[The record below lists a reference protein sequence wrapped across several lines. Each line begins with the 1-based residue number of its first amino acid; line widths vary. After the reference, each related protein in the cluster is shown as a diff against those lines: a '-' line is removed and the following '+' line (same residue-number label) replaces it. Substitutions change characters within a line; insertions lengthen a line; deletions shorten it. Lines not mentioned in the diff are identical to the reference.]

1 MIEEFYPG
9 DLVMFNKERSI
20 VPKGMYFFMGDVG
33 YTCVRLDPVH
43 GDSWIFVDRGFMKYI
58 RHATL
63 NDLDQ
68 EKAERL

>member
-9 DLVMFNKERSI
+9 DLVMFTKERSI
-20 VPKGMYFFMGDVG
+20 VPKGMYFFMGNAG
-33 YTCVRLDPVH
+33 ETCIRLDPMH
-43 GDSWIFVDRGFMKYI
+43 MGSWVFLDRDLVRYI
-58 RHATL
+58 RPATL